1 MRPLFILIIIF
12 SKLTL
17 ANEVGS
23 IDLESLGLDDFRVNI
38 VATEGREDSK
48 NKLTTNK
55 PILKKLSLKEREVK
69 NKEGA
74 ANDSKKLQNSPE
86 DKNSITFDVKNA
98 KSQLGKVRDFLSKQA
113 KNAKENI
120 KDIKR
125 EISNALSSPPATIN
139 NNKDIKVKVFG
150 DDVIEEVSNIIRSK
164 ESKRK
169 NNELHLEKWNLEQK
183 YELNKSYPK
192 PVAKIAPDF
201 LTTDIPPALLSRKF
215 SDQNIHHPILRRY
228 SDKVDLLFN
237 EIGINDINDFNAI
250 VRQIFNVNIYNE
262 FGDTPLLFAVSLK
275 RQLISTSLLAAGA
288 NPDLKNS
295 LGLTSVNIA
304 IKMGDYEMVKL
315 LVESGADLDIR
326 DGFGET
332 YLMQAVRI
340 GYLPVIDYLAA
351 KNINLNAINK
361 KNFSAFDIAKM
372 SNNNVIFQLLSKYS
386 TKKRVM
392 IRRSI
397 INDLEG
403 KWGESYLEPKST
415 LK

>member
-17 ANEVGS
+17 ASEVGS
-23 IDLESLGLDDFRVNI
+23 IDLESLGLDDFRSNI
-38 VATEGREDSK
+38 AA
-48 NKLTTNK
+48 TNK
-55 PILKKLSLKEREVK
+55 PILEKLLLKEGEIQD
-69 NKEGA
+69 KEGDD
-74 ANDSKKLQNSPE
+74 NDNKQLQNTVE
-86 DKNSITFDVKNA
+86 DKNSSTFDVKND
-98 KSQLGKVRDFLSKQA
+98 KSQLEKVGNFLSKQA
-113 KNAKENI
+113 ESAKENI
-120 KDIKR
+120 KDIKK
-125 EISNALSSPPATIN
+125 EIFNVLPSPSTKIH
-139 NNKDIKVKVFG
+139 NNKDAKTKVSG
-150 DDVIEEVSNIIRSK
+150 DNAINKVSNIIGSK

-169 NNELHLEKWNLEQK
+169 NNELHLKKWNLEHK

-201 LTTDIPPALLSRKF
+201 LTTDIPPPLLSRKF

-250 VRQIFNVNIYNE
+250 VRQISNVNIYNE

-315 LVESGADLDIR
+315 LVESGANLDIR
-326 DGFGET
+326 DVFGET
-332 YLMQAVRI
+332 YLMQAVRV

-351 KNINLNAINK
+351 KDINLNAINK
-361 KNFSAFDIAKM
+361 KNFSALDIAKM
-372 SNNNVIFQLLSKYS
+372 SNNNVVFQLLSKYGMN
-386 TKKRVM
+386 KRVT
-392 IRRSI
+392 IKRSI
-397 INDLEG
+397 IDDLEG
-403 KWGESYLEPKST
+403 KWGESYLVPKPT